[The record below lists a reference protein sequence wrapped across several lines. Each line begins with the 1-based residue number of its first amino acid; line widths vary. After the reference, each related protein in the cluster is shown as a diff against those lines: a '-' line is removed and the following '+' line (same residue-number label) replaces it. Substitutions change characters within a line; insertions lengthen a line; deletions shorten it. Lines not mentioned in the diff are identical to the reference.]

1 MLEYL
6 QANNQFIAPTLMTK
20 ITAII
25 IDDEELARENLK
37 MLLNEFCPEVEVI
50 GMGENVEEAR
60 VLIKQKQPEAVFLDI
75 RMPSGEEGLE
85 LLEDVKTNN
94 FQIVFVTAFKEHAVR
109 AFNINSIHY
118 MLKPIDI
125 DDLKDAVRKLLN
137 YKELFSQDS
146 SNLASYLESIKN
158 FSENIHYQN
167 ESNKIT
173 ISHARGIKIVEDST
187 ILYLEGDGNCTN
199 IHYVDGSSFFDTR
212 TLKVYEEI
220 LNENKFYRI
229 HKKYIINLAHLTDY
243 LHEDGYFAKMKT
255 TTMLPVARARVA
267 EFIKTI
273 KAL

>member
-1 MLEYL
+1 M
-6 QANNQFIAPTLMTK
+6 K

-37 MLLNEFCPEVEVI
+37 MLLNEFCPEVNVI
-50 GMGENVEEAR
+50 GMGQNIDEAR
-60 VLIKQKQPEAVFLDI
+60 KLIFEKKPEAVFLDI

-94 FQIVFVTAFKEHAVR
+94 FQIVFVTAFKDYAIK

-118 MLKPIDI
+118 ILKPIDI
-125 DDLKDAVRKLLN
+125 DDLIESVKKLLN
-137 YKELFSQDS
+137 YKDLFSQDS
-146 SNLASYLESIKN
+146 ANLETYLESIKN
-158 FSENIHYQN
+158 FSDNIHYQN
-167 ESNKIT
+167 ESSKIT
-173 ISHARGIKIVEDST
+173 ISHTKGIKIIEDAS

-199 IHYVDGSSFFDTR
+199 IHFVDGASFFDTR

-220 LNENKFYRI
+220 LNQNKFFRI
-229 HKKYIINLAHLTDY
+229 HKKYIINLSYLTDY
-243 LHEDGYFAKMKT
+243 LHKDGYFALLQT
-255 TTMLPVARARVA
+255 TIKLPVARARVS

>member
-1 MLEYL
+1 
-6 QANNQFIAPTLMTK
+6 MTK
-20 ITAII
+20 ITSII
-25 IDDEELARENLK
+25 IDDEELARENLR

-50 GMGENVEEAR
+50 GTGQNIDEAR
-60 VLIKQKQPEAVFLDI
+60 DLIAEKNPEAIFLDI

-85 LLEDVKTNN
+85 LLEDVKSNN
-94 FQIVFVTAFKEHAVR
+94 FQIVFVTAFKDYAIK

-118 MLKPIDI
+118 ILKPIDI
-125 DDLKDAVRKLLN
+125 DDLKDAVAKLLN

-146 SNLASYLESIKN
+146 SNLETYIESIKN

-173 ISHARGIKIVEDST
+173 ISHTKGIKIIEDTT

-199 IHYVDGSSFFDTR
+199 IHFTDGTTFFDTR

-220 LNENKFYRI
+220 LNGNKFYRI
-229 HKKYIINLAHLTDY
+229 HKKYIVNLFHLTDY
-243 LHEDGYFAKMKT
+243 LHEDGYYAIMQTAVK
-255 TTMLPVARARVA
+255 LPVARARVT

-273 KAL
+273 KAI

>member
-1 MLEYL
+1 M
-6 QANNQFIAPTLMTK
+6 K

-25 IDDEELARENLK
+25 IDDEELARENLR
-37 MLLNEFCPEVEVI
+37 MLLNEFCPDVEVI
-50 GMGENVEEAR
+50 GTGQNVEEAR
-60 VLIKQKQPEAVFLDI
+60 QLIEDKKPEAVFLDI

-85 LLEDVKTNN
+85 LLEDVGANN
-94 FQIVFVTAFKEHAVR
+94 FQIVFVTAFKDYAIK

-118 MLKPIDI
+118 ILKPIDI
-125 DDLKDAVRKLLN
+125 DDLKDAVNKLFS
-137 YKELFSQDS
+137 YKELFIQDS
-146 SNLASYLESIKN
+146 NNLDNYIESIKN

-173 ISHARGIKIVEDST
+173 VSHSKGIKIIEDST

-199 IHYVDGSSFFDTR
+199 IHFVDGTTFFDTR
-212 TLKVYEEI
+212 TLKVYEQI

-229 HKKYIINLAHLTDY
+229 HKKFIISLSHLTDY
-243 LHEDGYFAKMKT
+243 LHEDGYFALLQTDIK
-255 TTMLPVARARVA
+255 LPVARARVA

>member
-1 MLEYL
+1 M
-6 QANNQFIAPTLMTK
+6 K

-25 IDDEELARENLK
+25 IDDEKLARENLR

-50 GMGENVEEAR
+50 GTGQNVTEAR
-60 VLIKQKQPEAVFLDI
+60 QLIQDEKPEAVFLDI

-94 FQIVFVTAFKEHAVR
+94 FQIVFVTAFKDYAIK

-118 MLKPIDI
+118 ILKPIDI
-125 DDLKDAVRKLLN
+125 DDLKDAVVKLLN
-137 YKELFSQDS
+137 YKELFSQDPT
-146 SNLASYLESIKN
+146 NLETYIESIKN

-173 ISHARGIKIVEDST
+173 ISHAKGIKIIEDT
-187 ILYLEGDGNCTN
+187 AILYLEGDGNCTN
-199 IHYVDGSSFFDTR
+199 IHFLDGTTFFDTR

-220 LNENKFYRI
+220 LDQNKFYRI
-229 HKKYIINLAHLTDY
+229 HKKFIINLSHLTEY
-243 LHEDGYFAKMKT
+243 LHEDGYYAMMQT
-255 TTMLPVARARVA
+255 TVKLPVARARVT